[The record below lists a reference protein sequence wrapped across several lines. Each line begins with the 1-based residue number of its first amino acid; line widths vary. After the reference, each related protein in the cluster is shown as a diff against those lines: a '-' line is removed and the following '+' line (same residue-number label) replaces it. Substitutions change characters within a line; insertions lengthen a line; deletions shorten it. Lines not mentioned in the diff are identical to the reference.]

1 LTVALR
7 RFQICAGNDQPKQN
21 MAREDLLDLGL
32 QEGHL
37 PALMMALVHI
47 TGDASILDDFPRPV
61 YDFFADSR
69 TGGYSESQQAQIRAR
84 AKQAVETFLTRGQKL
99 PPPPSPATVRKMM
112 NFVAGADIPE
122 HYVPFLEEE
131 LGLTG
136 EDVKHPH
143 WESETLDARRKSLR
157 VVVIGA
163 GMSGILSAIRLK
175 QAGIAFDVIE
185 KNADVGGTWFE
196 NTYPGC
202 RVDNPNHMYS
212 FSFEPN
218 HDWPYH
224 YSTQDVLLSYFR
236 RTADKYDLRRNIRF
250 ETQVTEARFD
260 EKTSKWHVAIKG
272 KNGTSETIVADAVV
286 SAVGQLNQP
295 KTPDIKGAGSFK
307 GPTFHSAQWRHDVDL
322 KDKNIAVIGTGASAF
337 QFVPEIAPDA
347 RELKVF
353 QRTPPWLGPTP
364 DYHDKV
370 GEGKKWLLEHVPFYD
385 KWYRFW
391 LFWMLTDG
399 IYEFVKTD
407 PTWNGPPNSVS
418 PNNAMLR
425 EMLVAVIKPQT
436 DDAPDLLAK
445 IIPDY
450 PFGGKR
456 SLRDNGLWVAA
467 LKRPN
472 VELVTDPIAE
482 INAAGIKTEDGKQF
496 DTDVLIYG
504 TGFHASD
511 FLRTYKIYGRGGVE
525 LHDKWKGDA
534 RAYLGMTVPGFP
546 NFFVIYGPNTNI
558 VVNGSIIFFSECS
571 VRYIMGC
578 LRLLAE
584 TGNATM
590 EPRKTVHDAYNARVD
605 ATNKMMAWGAP
616 QVTSWYKNDT
626 GRVSQNW
633 PFPLVDYWQATLK
646 PNPADF
652 ELRKNVQTAPS

>member
-1 LTVALR
+1 
-7 RFQICAGNDQPKQN
+7 
-21 MAREDLLDLGL
+21 MREDLLDLGL
-32 QEGHL
+32 QQAHL
-37 PALMMALVHI
+37 PALMMALIHI
-47 TGDASILDDFPRPV
+47 TGDASLLDDFPRPL
-61 YDFFADSR
+61 YDFFADGR
-69 TGGYSESQQAQIRAR
+69 AGGYSESQQAQIRDR
-84 AKQAVETFLTRGQKL
+84 AKQAIETFLTRGQKL
-99 PPPPSPATVRKMM
+99 PPPPAPAIVRKMM
-112 NFVAGADIPE
+112 NFIAGADIPE

-136 EDVKHPH
+136 EDAKHPH
-143 WESETLDARRKSLR
+143 WESEKLDARRKNLR

-163 GMSGILSAIRLK
+163 GLSGILSAIRLK

-212 FSFEPN
+212 YSFEPN

-224 YSTQDVLLSYFR
+224 YSTQDVLLSYFQR
-236 RTADKYDLRRNIRF
+236 IADKYDLRRNIRF

-260 EKTSKWHVAIKG
+260 EKTSKWHVAITD
-272 KNGTSETIVADAVV
+272 KNGATQTIVADAVI

-295 KTPDIKGAGSFK
+295 KLPDIDGVGSFK
-307 GPTFHSAQWRHDVDL
+307 GPAFHSAHWRHDVDL
-322 KDKNIAVIGTGASAF
+322 KGKNVAVIGTGASAF
-337 QFVPEIAPDA
+337 QFVPEIAPLA

-370 GEGKKWLLEHVPFYD
+370 GEGKKWLLEHVPFYG

-407 PTWNGPPNSVS
+407 PTWNGSPNAVS

-425 EMLVAVIKPQT
+425 EMLTAVIKPQT

-472 VELVTDPIAE
+472 VELVTDPIAQ
-482 INAAGIKTEDGKQF
+482 INADGVKTENGKQF
-496 DTDVLIYG
+496 DADVLIYG
-504 TGFHASD
+504 TGFHASN
-511 FLRTYKIYGRGGVE
+511 FLRTFKVYGRGDVE
-525 LHDKWKGDA
+525 LHDKWNGDA

-584 TGNATM
+584 TGNTTL
-590 EPRKTVHDAYNARVD
+590 EPKEEVHDAYNARVD
-605 ATNKMMAWGAP
+605 AANKMMAWGAP
-616 QVTSWYKNDT
+616 QVTSWYKNAK

-652 ELRKNVQTAPS
+652 DLRKSA

>member
-1 LTVALR
+1 
-7 RFQICAGNDQPKQN
+7 
-21 MAREDLLDLGL
+21 MSREETLELGL
-32 QEGHL
+32 NQAHL
-37 PALMMALVHI
+37 PALLMALVHI
-47 TGDASILDDFPRPV
+47 TGDENILTEFPQPV
-61 YDFFADSR
+61 YDFFAEGR
-69 TGGYSESQQAQIRAR
+69 LGGYNEEQQAKIRAR
-84 AKQAVETFLTRGQKL
+84 AKDAIETYLVNGEKL

-112 NFVAGADIPE
+112 DFIAGADIPE
-122 HYVPFLEEE
+122 HYVPFMEEE
-131 LGLTG
+131 LGLAG
-136 EDVKHPH
+136 EDTRHPH
-143 WESETLDARRKSLR
+143 WETEKLKTARKDMR

-218 HDWPYH
+218 HDFPYH
-224 YSTQDVLLSYFR
+224 YSTQDVLLSYFQ
-236 RTADKYDLRRNIRF
+236 RTADKYNLRKNIRF

-260 EKTSKWHVAIKG
+260 EKTSKWHVKIKN
-272 KNGTSETIVADAVV
+272 KNGKEETLVANAVI

-295 KTPDIKGAGSFK
+295 KLPDIRGVETFK
-307 GPTFHSAQWRHDVDL
+307 GPAFHSAQWCHDVNL
-322 KDKNIAVIGTGASAF
+322 TGERVNVIGTGASAF
-337 QFVPEIAPDA
+337 QFVPEIAPKVK
-347 RELKVF
+347 ELKVF

-370 GEGKKWLLEHVPFYD
+370 GEGKKWLLEHVPMYG

-407 PTWNGPPNSVS
+407 PTWNGPENAVS
-418 PNNAMLR
+418 PNNALLR
-425 EMLVAVIKPQT
+425 EMLSAAIKPQT
-436 DDAPDLLAK
+436 DDAPWLFEK

-456 SLRDNGLWVAA
+456 SLRDNGVWVEA

-472 VELVTDPIAE
+472 VELVTEPIEE
-482 INAAGIKTEDGKQF
+482 INANGVKTKDGKQY
-496 DTDVLIYG
+496 DADVTIYG
-504 TGFHASD
+504 TGFHASN
-511 FLRTYKIYGRGGVE
+511 FLRTYKVYGRGGVE
-525 LHDKWKGDA
+525 LHDRWNGDA

-546 NFFVIYGPNTNI
+546 NFFIIYGPNTNI
-558 VVNGSIIFFSECS
+558 VVNGSIIFFSESS

-584 TGNATM
+584 TGNATL
-590 EPRKTVHDAYNARVD
+590 EPKESVHDAFNEKVD
-605 ATNKMMAWGAP
+605 AANKLMAWGAP
-616 QVTSWYKNDT
+616 QVTSWYKNQT

-633 PFPLVDYWQATLK
+633 PFPLVEYWSATLK
-646 PNPADF
+646 PNPGDF
-652 ELRKNVQTAPS
+652 ELRKAS

>member
-1 LTVALR
+1 M
-7 RFQICAGNDQPKQN
+7 P
-21 MAREDLLDLGL
+21 REEQLELGL
-32 QEGHL
+32 DQAHL
-37 PALMMALVHI
+37 PALLMAIVHLE
-47 TGDASILDDFPRPV
+47 GNASVLDDFPRPL
-61 YDFFADSR
+61 YDFFADGR
-69 TGGYSESQQAQIRAR
+69 LGGYNDEQQAKIRER
-84 AKQAVETFLTRGQKL
+84 AKRAIENYLVSGETL
-99 PPPPSPATVRKMM
+99 PPPPSADTVRRMM
-112 NFVAGADIPE
+112 DFVAGADIPA
-122 HYVPFLEEE
+122 HYVPFMEEE
-131 LGLTG
+131 LGLSG
-136 EDVKHPH
+136 ADAKHPH
-143 WESETLDARRKSLR
+143 WEEPKLIARRKDMH
-157 VVVIGA
+157 VVVVGA

-224 YSTQDVLLSYFR
+224 YSTQDVLLAYFR
-236 RTADKYDLRRNIRF
+236 RTADKYDLRKNIRF

-260 EKTSKWHVAIKG
+260 EKTSKWHVKVKDKSG
-272 KNGTSETIVADAVV
+272 KEEIIVADAVI

-295 KTPDIKGAGSFK
+295 RIPDIKGVETFK
-307 GPTFHSAQWRHDVDL
+307 GPAFHSAQWRHDIDL
-322 KDKNIAVIGTGASAF
+322 KGKNVGVIGTGASAF
-337 QFVPEIAPDA
+337 QFVPEIAPDV

-370 GEGKKWLLEHVPFYD
+370 GEGKKWLLEHVPFYG

-407 PTWNGPPNSVS
+407 PTWNGPQNAVS
-418 PNNAMLR
+418 PNNALLR
-425 EMLVAVIKPQT
+425 EMLSAAIKPQT
-436 DDAPDLLAK
+436 DDAPWLFDK

-456 SLRDNGLWVAA
+456 SLRDNGVWVSA

-482 INAAGIKTEDGKQF
+482 IDAKGVKTKDGRHI
-496 DTDVLIYG
+496 DLDVLIYG
-504 TGFHASD
+504 TGFHASN
-511 FLRTYKIYGRGGVE
+511 FLRTFKVIGRGGVE
-525 LHDKWKGDA
+525 LHERWNGDA

-546 NFFVIYGPNTNI
+546 NFFMIYGPNTNI

-584 TGNATM
+584 TGNATL
-590 EPRKTVHDAYNARVD
+590 EPREEVHDRFNEKVD
-605 ATNKMMAWGAP
+605 EANKMMAWGAP
-616 QVTSWYKNDT
+616 QVTSWYKNAK

-633 PFPLVDYWQATLK
+633 PFPLVEYWSATLK
-646 PNPADF
+646 PNPQDF
-652 ELRKNVQTAPS
+652 ELRKTG

>member
-1 LTVALR
+1 
-7 RFQICAGNDQPKQN
+7 
-21 MAREDLLDLGL
+21 MAREELLDLGL
-32 QEGHL
+32 QQAHL
-37 PALMMALVHI
+37 PALLMALVHVS
-47 TGDASILDDFPRPV
+47 GDASILDEFPRPV
-61 YDFFADSR
+61 YDFFAEGR
-69 TGGYSESQQAQIRAR
+69 LGGYSESQQAQIRAR
-84 AKQAVETFLTRGQKL
+84 AKEIIEAYLVGSQKL
-99 PPPPSPATVRKMM
+99 PPPPSGATVRKMM
-112 NFVAGADIPE
+112 NFIAGADIPE
-122 HYVPFLEEE
+122 HYVPFMEEE

-143 WESETLDARRKSLR
+143 WETEKLSAARGKLR

-224 YSTQDVLLSYFR
+224 YSTQDVLLGYFQ
-236 RTADKYDLRRNIRF
+236 RTADKYGLRKNIRF
-250 ETQVTEARFD
+250 ETTVTEARFD
-260 EKTSKWHVAIKG
+260 EKTAKWHVTIKDKSG
-272 KNGTSETIVADAVV
+272 REETLVADAVI

-295 KTPDIKGAGSFK
+295 KLPDIKGVGSFK
-307 GPTFHSAQWRHDVDL
+307 GPTFHSAQWQHGVDL
-322 KDKNIAVIGTGASAF
+322 KGKRINVIGTGASAF

-347 RELKVF
+347 KELKVF

-370 GEGKKWLLEHVPFYD
+370 GEGKKWLLEHVPMYD

-407 PTWNGPPNSVS
+407 PTWNGSPNAVS
-418 PNNAMLR
+418 PNNALLR
-425 EMLVAVIKPQT
+425 EMLTAAIKPQT
-436 DDAPDLLAK
+436 DDAPWLFDK

-456 SLRDNGLWVAA
+456 SLRDNGKWVEA

-472 VELVTDPIAE
+472 VELVTEPIAE
-482 INAAGIKTEDGKQF
+482 INATGVKTKDGKQY
-496 DTDVLIYG
+496 DSDVLIYG
-504 TGFHASD
+504 TGFHASN
-511 FLRTYKIYGRGGVE
+511 FLRTFKVYGRGGVE
-525 LHDKWKGDA
+525 LHDQWNGDA
-534 RAYLGMTVPGFP
+534 RAYLGMTVPHFP
-546 NFFVIYGPNTNI
+546 NFFMIYGPNTNI

-584 TGNATM
+584 TGNATL
-590 EPRKTVHDAYNARVD
+590 EPKEKVHDTFNARVD
-605 ATNKMMAWGAP
+605 EANKMMAWGAP
-616 QVTSWYKNDT
+616 QVTSWYKNAK

-633 PFPLVDYWQATLK
+633 PFPLVEYWSATLK
-646 PNPADF
+646 PNPNDF
-652 ELRKNVQTAPS
+652 ELRR

>member
-1 LTVALR
+1 
-7 RFQICAGNDQPKQN
+7 
-21 MAREDLLDLGL
+21 MAREELLDLGL
-32 QEGHL
+32 KQAHL
-37 PALMMALVHI
+37 PALLMALVHV
-47 TGDASILDDFPRPV
+47 TGDASILDEFPRPV
-61 YDFFADSR
+61 YDFFAEGR
-69 TGGYSESQQAQIRAR
+69 LGGYSEAQQAAIRAR
-84 AKQAVETFLTRGQKL
+84 AKEAIETYLMNGQKL
-99 PPPPSPATVRKMM
+99 PPPPSAATVRKMM
-112 NFVAGADIPE
+112 NFIAGADIPE
-122 HYVPFLEEE
+122 HYVPFMEEE

-143 WESETLDARRKSLR
+143 WESEKLSAARKTLR

-185 KNADVGGTWFE
+185 KNPDVGGTWFE

-224 YSTQDVLLSYFR
+224 YSTQDVLLGYFQ
-236 RTADKYDLRRNIRF
+236 RTADKYGLRKNIRF
-250 ETQVTEARFD
+250 ETQVLETRFD
-260 EKTSKWHVAIKG
+260 EKTSKWHVKTKD
-272 KNGTSETIVADAVV
+272 KNGKEETLIADAVI

-295 KTPDIKGAGSFK
+295 KMPDIKGVGSFK
-307 GPTFHSAQWRHDVDL
+307 GPAFHSAQWQHDVNL
-322 KDKNIAVIGTGASAF
+322 KGKRVNVIGTGASAF
-337 QFVPEIAPDA
+337 QFVPEIAPDVK
-347 RELKVF
+347 EMKVF

-370 GEGKKWLLEHVPFYD
+370 GEGKKWLLEHVPMYD

-407 PTWNGPPNSVS
+407 PTWNGPPNAVS
-418 PNNAMLR
+418 PNNALLR
-425 EMLVAVIKPQT
+425 EMLTAAIKPQT
-436 DDAPDLLAK
+436 DDAPWLFDK

-456 SLRDNGLWVAA
+456 SLRDNGKWVEA

-472 VELVTDPIAE
+472 VELVTEPIAE
-482 INAAGIKTEDGKQF
+482 INASGVKTKDGKQY
-496 DTDVLIYG
+496 DSDVLIYG
-504 TGFHASD
+504 TGFHASN
-511 FLRTYKIYGRGGVE
+511 FLRTFKVYGRGGVE
-525 LHDKWKGDA
+525 LHDKWNGDA

-546 NFFVIYGPNTNI
+546 NFFMIYGPNTNI

-584 TGNATM
+584 TGNATL
-590 EPRKTVHDAYNARVD
+590 EPKENVHDSFNVKVD
-605 ATNKMMAWGAP
+605 EANKMMAWGAP
-616 QVTSWYKNDT
+616 QVTSWYKNAK

-633 PFPLVDYWQATLK
+633 PFPLVDYWSATLR
-646 PNPADF
+646 PNPSDF
-652 ELRKNVQTAPS
+652 ELKKSA

>member
-1 LTVALR
+1 
-7 RFQICAGNDQPKQN
+7 
-21 MAREDLLDLGL
+21 MAREELLDLGL
-32 QEGHL
+32 KQAHL
-37 PALMMALVHI
+37 PALLMALVHV
-47 TGDASILDDFPRPV
+47 TGDASILDEFPRPV
-61 YDFFADSR
+61 YDFFAEGR
-69 TGGYSESQQAQIRAR
+69 LGGYSEAQQAAIRAR
-84 AKQAVETFLTRGQKL
+84 AKDAIETYLVNGQKL
-99 PPPPSPATVRKMM
+99 PPPPSAATVRKMM
-112 NFVAGADIPE
+112 NFLAGADIPE
-122 HYVPFLEEE
+122 HYVPFMEEE

-143 WESETLDARRKSLR
+143 WDTEKLSAARGRMR

-185 KNADVGGTWFE
+185 KNPDVGGTWLE

-224 YSTQDVLLSYFR
+224 YSTQDVLLGYFQ
-236 RTADKYDLRRNIRF
+236 RTADKYGLRKNIRF
-250 ETQVTEARFD
+250 ETHVLETRFD
-260 EKTSKWHVAIKG
+260 EKSSKWHVKIRDKAG
-272 KNGTSETIVADAVV
+272 KEETLVAGAVI

-295 KTPDIKGAGSFK
+295 KLPDIKGVGSFK
-307 GPTFHSAQWRHDVDL
+307 GPTFHSAQWAHDVNL
-322 KDKNIAVIGTGASAF
+322 KGKRVNVIGTGASAF
-337 QFVPEIAPDA
+337 QFVPEIAPDVK
-347 RELKVF
+347 ELKVF

-370 GEGKKWLLEHVPFYD
+370 GEGKKWLLEHVPMYD

-407 PTWNGPPNSVS
+407 PTWNGPSNSVS
-418 PNNAMLR
+418 PNNALLR
-425 EMLVAVIKPQT
+425 EMLTAAIKPQT
-436 DDAPDLLAK
+436 DDAPELLQK

-456 SLRDNGLWVAA
+456 SLRDNGKWVEA

-472 VELVTDPIAE
+472 VELVTEPIEE
-482 INAAGIKTEDGKQF
+482 INATGVKTKDGKQY
-496 DTDVLIYG
+496 DSDVLIYG
-504 TGFHASD
+504 TGFHASN
-511 FLRTYKIYGRGGVE
+511 FLRTFKVYGRGGVE
-525 LHDKWKGDA
+525 LHDRWNGDA

-546 NFFVIYGPNTNI
+546 NFFMIYGPNTNI

-584 TGNATM
+584 TGNATL
-590 EPRKTVHDAYNARVD
+590 EPKEKVHDSFNEKVD
-605 ATNKMMAWGAP
+605 EANKMMAWGAP
-616 QVTSWYKNDT
+616 QVTSWYKNAK

-633 PFPLVDYWQATLK
+633 PFPLVDYWSATLK

-652 ELRKNVQTAPS
+652 ELRKSA